1 MENDQIIEAVWQLL
15 FRRLKKSDRSTAEE
29 LRRWLAQ
36 QQANDVAKAVV
47 NDPSSGWTASE
58 MRRLQQQL
66 VNDFRPAKRAVIMHL
81 CLNALV
87 QCWNKVTQIEAPPAP
102 PMIRR
107 PRAQNPWRHDVGK
120 GLLFQATA
128 KLDLEQAIIASSK
141 QTQFD
146 ALALGLASGI
156 IHLGLLHP
164 DCILAVLRSLAD
176 PHPNLCWLGKAL
188 VIRHSLAVRGV
199 PDSEHRIYIPDS
211 LTAILLLQVTAK
223 EAGAVLNAAGSGT
236 DAPQKI
242 LRAISG
248 RIQAALAF
256 GQKKRMHCYS
266 LDALLKCCTAAAL
279 YWRSP
284 VTVAYLRRG
293 LISHSPTM
301 EKLARIEPTCKLLF
315 VPQEQASA
323 ARTRTHASRQ
333 RQSSPPD
340 DDAPE
345 GDPADST
352 SKTPV
357 PRSFSPL
364 RAALTGADKQKARR
378 RLDRLAK
385 DDAQPSALRYLIE
398 FATWDLSRK
407 NPKRRNLRTLRD
419 GVSLLSRFLLPRFED
434 DEDPAE
440 IAKTGI
446 EDLYLESIDIH
457 QDSPS
462 GASLS
467 SQRKFARWLVRFHTF
482 LVEEF
487 KAKPLEELRAMEA
500 GCLPVDANLIF
511 EDEFLRV
518 KEAIRTTRPTRP
530 IPKEQRESAEVLLL
544 LSVRTGLRHNESYWL
559 RPCDFDFSDVCMLV
573 VQPYG
578 LRKLKTRN
586 ALRRLNL
593 SALLLPGELELVQ
606 NFVAS
611 HQQAPLAPM
620 FPPTPGMGLLD
631 EDDLFAAIHSILR
644 DTLGDQRLRYHHG
657 RHSMGSLLALYLLSE
672 STEYFGSLFPSSP
685 AALARLEQCRKI
697 REDLY
702 GIGRNNVQISALDG
716 LSDQIGHGNAKF
728 TLAHYVHTLGFLA
741 AAELANKPEFAYDRI
756 TLITAWYKH
765 TSSIHRYAGNGL
777 ECIVK
782 HRFVERFKAQLKKI
796 SQQRQQRSKTARR
809 VPRLTDFQKAL
820 AALPLAAES
829 SSEEEFRKAVED
841 PAIADAVTSAL
852 QESEK
857 KEGRKLIL
865 QASTG
870 IVKEH
875 NA

>member
-1 MENDQIIEAVWQLL
+1 MENEQTIEGVWQLL
-15 FRRLKKSDRSTAEE
+15 FRRLKDSDRNTANE
-29 LRRWLAQ
+29 LRNWLARQ
-36 QQANDVAKAVV
+36 QDNPVAKAVV
-47 NDPSSGWTASE
+47 SDPSLGWTAIE

-66 VNDFRPAKRAVIMHL
+66 VNDFRPAKRAVVMHL
-81 CLNALV
+81 CLNVLV
-87 QCWNKVTQIEAPPAP
+87 KCWTQVTHIEAPPAP
-102 PMIRR
+102 PMIRY
-107 PRAQNPWRHDVGK
+107 PRARNPWRQDVAK
-120 GLLFQATA
+120 GVLFQSAA
-128 KLDLEQAIIASSK
+128 KYDLEHAITSSSK
-141 QTQFD
+141 QNQFD
-146 ALALGLASGI
+146 ALALGVASGI

-176 PHPNLCWLGKAL
+176 PYLNLCWLGKAL
-188 VIRHSLAVRGV
+188 VIRQSLAVRGV
-199 PDSEHRIYIPDS
+199 PDSEHRNYIPDS

-223 EAGAVLNAAGSGT
+223 DAGAVLNAAGSGA
-236 DAPQKI
+236 DAPKKI
-242 LRAISG
+242 LRALSD
-248 RIQAALAF
+248 RIQTALAL
-256 GQKKRMHCYS
+256 GQKAGKRSYS
-266 LDALLKCCTAAAL
+266 LDVLLKHCTAAAL
-279 YWRSP
+279 YWRIP
-284 VTVAYLRRG
+284 VTVAYLRRE

-301 EKLARIEPTCKLLF
+301 EKLARVEPTCKLLF
-315 VPQEQASA
+315 IPPEQASA
-323 ARTRTHASRQ
+323 ARIRTQASRQ
-333 RQSSPPD
+333 EQSSVPD
-340 DDAPE
+340 DDAREEEFAEAAGKIPE
-345 GDPADST
+345 
-352 SKTPV
+352 

-364 RAALTGADKQKARR
+364 RAALIGADTRKVRR
-378 RLDRLAK
+378 RLDRLVK
-385 DDAQPSALRYLIE
+385 LESQQPSSRRLVE
-398 FATWDLSRK
+398 FAAWDLSRRH
-407 NPKRRNLRTLRD
+407 PKRRNLRTLRD

-446 EDLYLESIDIH
+446 EDLYLESINIH

-518 KEAIRTTRPTRP
+518 KEAIRTRRPTRPTRP
-530 IPKEQRESAEVLLL
+530 IPKEQRGSAEVLLL

-559 RPCDFDFSDVCMLV
+559 RPCDFDFGPVSMLV
-573 VQPYG
+573 VQPYSS
-578 LRKLKTRN
+578 RKLKTRN

-593 SALLLPGELELVQ
+593 SALLLPDELELVQ

-611 HQQAPLAPM
+611 HQQAPLAPI

-644 DTLGDQRLRYHHG
+644 DTLEDQGLRYHHG

-672 STEYFGSLFPSSP
+672 STECFGSLFPSSP

-697 REDLY
+697 REDLH

-741 AAELANKPEFAYDRI
+741 AAELANKLEFASDRI
-756 TLITAWYKH
+756 TLIEAWYKH
-765 TSSIHRYAGNGL
+765 TSSIYRYADEGL
-777 ECIVK
+777 ECIPK
-782 HRFVERFKAQLKKI
+782 HLFLDSFKAQIQKV
-796 SQQRQQRSKTARR
+796 SQQRKQGSMSPSRS
-809 VPRLTDFQKAL
+809 PRLTDFQKAL

-829 SSEEEFRKAVED
+829 RSEEEFREAVDD
-841 PAIADAVTSAL
+841 PAVGDVVASAL
-852 QESEK
+852 QNYERK
-857 KEGRKLIL
+857 KKHE
-865 QASTG
+865 
-870 IVKEH
+870 
-875 NA
+875 N